1 MICYHQVD
9 LWPAQS
15 MRNENLNCEK
25 QKTNKIMLQPL
36 VDGNKIEF
44 LKKKLFLPCGLKTT
58 LRVNEIENYLVI

>member
-1 MICYHQVD
+1 
-9 LWPAQS
+9 
-15 MRNENLNCEK
+15 
-25 QKTNKIMLQPL
+25 MLQPL